1 MGNFWPAY
9 WWRYFEIRGIE
20 VKMSGEEVVEFRHA
34 GNDFVA
40 VVWHDDERLLVFQSL
55 KGKRRK
61 WQVKATNRKSCEP

>member
-1 MGNFWPAY
+1 M
-9 WWRYFEIRGIE
+9 
-20 VKMSGEEVVEFRHA
+20 KMSGEEVVEFRHA

-55 KGKRRK
+55 KGKRRE